1 MFAVESSCLPFKV
14 SSERQGNPASAVQSV
29 GDVDDLQLLS
39 VPQLLQ
45 VLLYLIL
52 DNRGQH
58 LLNLPQL
65 DEELS
70 LVRQHRLCEGCRTTV
85 SLPFGPHRG
94 PYRTFWGFYLNITR
108 TCGDF
113 DDEDLSGCFIA
124 PLVDGEDL

>member
-1 MFAVESSCLPFKV
+1 MKTISSCRSSTSAAESSCLPFKV
-14 SSERQGNPASAVQSV
+14 SCEREGDPASAVQSV
-29 GDVDDLQLLS
+29 GDVDDLQFLG

-70 LVRQHRLCEGCRTTV
+70 LVRQHRLCEGCRTACHFLLDSPWTV
-85 SLPFGPHRG
+85 QNVL
-94 PYRTFWGFYLNITR
+94 GFYLKT
-108 TCGDF
+108 
-113 DDEDLSGCFIA
+113 
-124 PLVDGEDL
+124 LVPAVTLTTTICLVVS